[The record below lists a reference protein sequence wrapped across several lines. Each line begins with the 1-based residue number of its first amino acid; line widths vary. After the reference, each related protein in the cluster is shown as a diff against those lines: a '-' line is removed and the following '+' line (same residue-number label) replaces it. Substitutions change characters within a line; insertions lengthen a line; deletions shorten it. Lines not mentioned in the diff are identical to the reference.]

1 MAQQQHEEIELKLGL
16 LSPCGELGQILS
28 QIGRVNSIKSEQLEN
43 TYFDTSDK
51 TLFAMH
57 AGLRIRRGEDFA
69 EQTLK
74 MRGRSLGGIHS
85 RDEYNVSIDRDLKLP
100 QLNRFPPEIFAAAG
114 VDTDKLQSALQPE
127 CVINFKRVSY
137 DFFYADCRFE
147 IAVDEGRIEAGGKIA
162 PIMELEIE
170 LKERPLH
177 HDDIVVVFDDILL
190 KLGRAGVPLTLEPF
204 SKMHRAALLLG
215 YAERNSIKL
224 PENPAGSI
232 HACINTNMRAF
243 ETLLGLFL
251 VKHNPLYL
259 GYMAYS
265 LSCVRR
271 SCLLLMDKAGEDEN
285 VNFSVTFRE
294 FAREYKKVSRSLKKL
309 ERYLRRREKEIL
321 FELQDGAEP
330 WMDEV
335 VFKLRRKISKLQAF
349 CLPLHLRALI
359 LKMSVVKM
367 INQKA

>member
-1 MAQQQHEEIELKLGL
+1 MAQKEQQEIELKLGL
-16 LSPCGELGQILS
+16 LKPCGNLGKILGK
-28 QIGRVNSIKSEQLEN
+28 IGRVTSIKSENLEN
-43 TYFDTSDK
+43 IYFDSRDK
-51 TLFAMH
+51 LLFGMQ

-74 MRGRSLGGIHS
+74 MRGRSLGGLHS
-85 RDEYNVSIDRDLKLP
+85 RAEYNVSIDRELKLP
-100 QLNRFPPEIFAAAG
+100 QLKRFPAEVFAAAG
-114 VDTDKLQSALQPE
+114 VDVDKLQSELQQE
-127 CVINFKRVSY
+127 CAINFKRVSY
-137 DFFYADCRFE
+137 DFSYADCLFE
-147 IAVDEGRIEAGGKIA
+147 IAVDEGTIEAGGKSA
-162 PIMELEIE
+162 PILELEIE
-170 LKERPLH
+170 LKKSRLQ
-177 HDDIVVVFDDILL
+177 HDEIVVIFDDILQQ
-190 KLGRAGVPLTLEPF
+190 LGRAGVPLTLEPF

-224 PENPAGSI
+224 PDNPAGSI
-232 HACINTNMRAF
+232 TSCINTNMRAF

-251 VKHNPLYL
+251 VKRNPLYL

-271 SCLLLMDKAGEDEN
+271 SCLLLIEEAQNDEN
-285 VNFSVTFRE
+285 VNFSISFRE
-294 FAREYKKVSRSLKKL
+294 FAQEYKKASRTLKKL
-309 ERYLRRREKEIL
+309 ERYLQRREEDIL

-367 INQKA
+367 VNQKA